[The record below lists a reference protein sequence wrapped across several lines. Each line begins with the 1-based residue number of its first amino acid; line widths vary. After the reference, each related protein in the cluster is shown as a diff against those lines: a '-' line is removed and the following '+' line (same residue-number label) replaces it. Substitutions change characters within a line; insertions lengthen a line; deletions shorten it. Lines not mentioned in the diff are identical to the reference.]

1 MTDLPP
7 DVKISAGTNVGTPY
21 VNKDAITPQ
30 QIVPATTNLGDVMK
44 GDRWASDAVNWF
56 YKEVVGQF
64 LDTGGK
70 DLYDL
75 LITPISGDFN
85 RIKANGD
92 TWHDVGDMF
101 WKIAGNISGNA
112 ADLAKSDWTGAAADA
127 FFSQMNVV
135 WTGAFLG
142 IQGVCNLLQK
152 VFNAIGDVSIKI
164 ATKCANMLN
173 DVLARITKLAWRSVP
188 VVGWLGSLVDW
199 ASSDFKNFPYV
210 SDIEDIITIIK
221 DVIHLQQA
229 IQTLVDTGQKVYQ
242 GLQQAVDAIK
252 QIPTI
257 DTTHQ
262 AIDVVTGF
270 SQGVVDTRK
279 NADQLNKT
287 EQDLQGQIDNMAKL
301 GGS

>member
-1 MTDLPP
+1 
-7 DVKISAGTNVGTPY
+7 
-21 VNKDAITPQ
+21 
-30 QIVPATTNLGDVMK
+30 
-44 GDRWASDAVNWF
+44 VNWF
-56 YKEVVGQF
+56 FKEVVGRF
-64 LDTGGK
+64 IDTGGK

-92 TWHDVGDMF
+92 AWHDVGDMF

-112 ADLAKSDWTGAAADA
+112 ADLTKSDWTGAAADA

-173 DVLARITKLAWRSVP
+173 DVLARIARLASKCVP
-188 VVGWLGSLVDW
+188 IVGWLGSLVDW
-199 ASSDFKNFPYV
+199 ASSGFKDFPYV
-210 SDIEDIITIIK
+210 SDIEDIITIIN
-221 DVIHLQQA
+221 DVIHLQQT

-262 AIDVVTGF
+262 AIDVITGF
-270 SQGVVDTRK
+270 RQGVADTRK

-287 EQDLQGQIDNMAKL
+287 EKDLQGQIDNMTKL